1 MTFESS
7 WVMRGVYPRA
17 RPLCAASLPT
27 DHRGLSTWVDRYGAY
42 RVAPG
47 VGSVEGLLRRVP
59 EPGVLRRELPD
70 RRPVERLA
78 TVSEQRQEPIA
89 EQARQ
94 RHRHAKSFRRGEGEP
109 DVLLSQGCG
118 KAGGLEPPLGDLPS
132 IGLVEGRGEE
142 RDVGGRREERAA
154 ERSACVPTGRQ

>member
-27 DHRGLSTWVDRYGAY
+27 DRRGLSTWVDRYGAY

-47 VGSVEGLLRRVP
+47 VGSVEGRLSAPRRVLLRRVP

-78 TVSEQRQEPIA
+78 TVMIL
-89 EQARQ
+89 
-94 RHRHAKSFRRGEGEP
+94 RRSLP
-109 DVLLSQGCG
+109 RLLVR
-118 KAGGLEPPLGDLPS
+118 P
-132 IGLVEGRGEE
+132 R
-142 RDVGGRREERAA
+142 
-154 ERSACVPTGRQ
+154 PT

>member
-7 WVMRGVYPRA
+7 RVMREVYRRA

-27 DHRGLSTWVDRYGAY
+27 DRRGLSTWVDRYGAY

-47 VGSVEGLLRRVP
+47 VGSVKGLPRRVP

-78 TVSEQRQEPIA
+78 TVREQGQEPIA

-94 RHRHAKSFRRGEGEP
+94 WHRHAKSLRRGEGES
-109 DVLLSQGCG
+109 DVLVSQRCG
-118 KAGGLEPPLGDLPS
+118 KAGGLEPP
-132 IGLVEGRGEE
+132 
-142 RDVGGRREERAA
+142 
-154 ERSACVPTGRQ
+154 